1 MDRYTL
7 SITDSN
13 IGKLNFTEAKVYEG
27 ITLELTSVLVDK
39 EMYKPGCIKAEI
51 RLAKPDE
58 VTEADCSKIVD
69 QLMNKIVSISGF
81 TSGKNQNGAETTIA
95 SRYVIFNIQPR
106 RVYDGGLQTILQL
119 TMYSPDKF
127 LDIREYSKSYTAKCL
142 GSDVL
147 EDALSVVKAKD
158 GTSIPCDYTHQQRM
172 QAKCDDKEVKTY
184 VSKQDGKDVSCIEGV
199 QPYMV
204 QYNETP
210 HNFIS
215 RIANRCGEFFY
226 YDDEK
231 LVLGLD
237 TSASQAIKQTPGTSY
252 PNKINVLK
260 SAPVSDK
267 VKKIDSG
274 DIADVTYNEFYPRD
288 EYDTQC
294 SNYTIKYETAD
305 LAKRHV
311 QKGADDKFPCVQT
324 YEGPSIEDLMGY
336 SKEYDAEGPF
346 DSVTKPKTWLQMVFF
361 MLQKDTVPDMLTY
374 VGDNILIS
382 AIVQSRKNSSSA
394 SSYKKRYVTG
404 FEKKGNVHNGKSQIY
419 QFSLAEQYN
428 VALSNVFYQLNKE
441 CSQVARNRTITV
453 KLRETSDKVLKLGD
467 FVNVFGC
474 EYVVTKV
481 HYEAQKNVK
490 AKDKDNW
497 FEAVPALVVKE
508 NDSYKVRYA
517 PASLPGGTKRTA
529 APQRAI
535 VKNTNDPLSLGRV
548 RILYP
553 WQPDDKDQA
562 SPFIRVAQPYAS
574 SKSGIRFT
582 PQVGDEIMVGY
593 EFDDIERPF
602 MMGAIASMNTNG
614 SKVDGNNDIIC
625 SPNGHQIKFNNPDN
639 AKGLIEGVSPMFKTI
654 NNLTLPSLFNMSYPK
669 TGFGGSMQFTDSMGM
684 YNVELSSD
692 FRRIRIQSHLGN
704 IEMSALTGISINCPT
719 GDVSIKGKNVSIEA
733 GDKVTI
739 TSGKN
744 IGTQRLYSQS
754 KSEHSGW
761 GKVQSTLHSFA
772 SGIVSNIVNDIRV
785 KDLLHV
791 NIVDLAALQSVI
803 DGFIK
808 PINGTLLIKSN
819 RFMRIEAGKGK
830 TELPEGV
837 SLYRKENTAKG
848 IKKSSLSKDEE
859 KDKERKERKERNI
872 IASLYEV
879 NLWYTTYHNQYF
891 NSVRTKL
898 NTTLNAASALD
909 NRIVYTNG
917 DHVDALLVKVKLGL
931 IIKDDKNLE
940 QSKASWESFIGEF
953 KQRAERPH
961 NNNNNNN
968 NNNNLLILIEDEVN
982 ELYVDNDEG
991 IGHDELVDLDKAIA
1005 EQVNHLK
1012 DLGNEYLTAALA
1024 YNQLTNEDINLQL
1037 VVNADYLDEIKE
1049 CHKNVRLEHQNDN
1062 FEDEEGAGMI
1072 EEKMLKEF
1080 MYDVIYLFQEKR
1092 ILSVGNTP
1100 KDTSDWILKD
1110 KAVDWKS
1117 KTKEAICSVQENWKN
1132 FIESINIPSKK
1143 GRGSFWKGL
1152 KDYSSAAKVLDILDS
1167 AWETNALWQSEQEGL
1182 LLISDSNSKA
1192 GTISIQKTNDAV
1204 QWRYAGK
1211 TDNMLKN
1218 YKESLIKDVKNLKMP
1233 NLVQNQP
1240 NVGQEDDNNE
1250 NNNEKKKEKKK
1261 EEKKEENG
1269 MKEGNGMKENE

>member
-7 SITDSN
+7 SITDSK

-147 EDALSVVKAKD
+147 EDALSVVKEKD

-184 VSKQDGKDVSCIEGV
+184 VSKQDGNDVSCIEGV

-294 SNYTIKYETAD
+294 SNYTIKYETKD

-311 QKGADDKFPCVQT
+311 QKGADNKFPCVQT

-382 AIVQSRKNSSSA
+382 ALVQSRKNSSSA
-394 SSYKKRYVTG
+394 SSYKKRYVSG

-535 VKNTNDPLSLGRV
+535 VKNTSDPLSLGRV

-639 AKGLIEGVSPMFKTI
+639 AKGLIEGISPMFKAI
-654 NNLTLPSLFNMSYPK
+654 NNLALPSLINMSYPK
-669 TGFGGSMQFTDSMGM
+669 AGFGGSMQFTDSLGM

-704 IEMSALTGISINCPT
+704 IEMSAMTGISINCPT

-772 SGIVSNIVNDIRV
+772 SGIVSNVVNDIRV
-785 KDLLHV
+785 KDLLHF

-830 TELPEGV
+830 TELPQGV
-837 SLYRKENTAKG
+837 SLYRKEKPEKG
-848 IKKSSLSKDEE
+848 IKQSSLSKDEDE
-859 KDKERKERKERNI
+859 DKERKEQNERNI
-872 IASLYEV
+872 ITSLHEV

-898 NTTLNAASALD
+898 NAVLNAASALD
-909 NRIVYTNG
+909 KGIVYANG
-917 DHVDALLVKVKLGL
+917 GPVDAPIVKAKLGQ

-940 QSKASWESFIGEF
+940 QSKASWESFIGDL
-953 KQRAERPH
+953 KQRAEKGV
-961 NNNNNNN
+961 
-968 NNNNLLILIEDEVN
+968 NLLEDYEN
-982 ELYVDNDEG
+982 ELYVDDNEG
-991 IGHDELVDLDKAIA
+991 IDQDDLVDLDRQRAK
-1005 EQVNHLK
+1005 QVNGLK
-1012 DLGNEYLTAALA
+1012 KQGNDYLTAALA
-1024 YNQLTNEDINLQL
+1024 YNQLTDEDINLCI
-1037 VVNADYLDEIKE
+1037 VMNAQYLDEIKK

-1062 FEDEEGAGMI
+1062 FEDEDEDEAGII
-1072 EEKMLKEF
+1072 EEKMYKEF
-1080 MYDVIYLFQEKR
+1080 MYDVIYLFQKKR

-1117 KTKEAICSVQENWKN
+1117 KTKEGVCSVQENWKN

-1152 KDYSSAAKVLDILDS
+1152 KDYSSAAKVFDIFDS

-1192 GTISIQKTNDAV
+1192 GTISIEKTKETV
-1204 QWRYAGK
+1204 QWKYAGK
-1211 TDNMLKN
+1211 TDSIFKT
-1218 YKESLIKDVKNLKMP
+1218 YKESLIKDVKNPKLP
-1233 NLVQNQP
+1233 DPPVQN
-1240 NVGQEDDNNE
+1240 NVVQEDNEEDNNIYND
-1250 NNNEKKKEKKK
+1250 NNLNEKHSKLDISNQSELDILI
-1261 EEKKEENG
+1261 
-1269 MKEGNGMKENE
+1269 